1 MSNVSRTDIAHTPRS
16 TPLISN
22 YNGRNLSLLLSLY
35 FSPWGHPPDMP
46 TEIGV
51 NVQTANSAAQKQQQL
66 TTLSVAVA
74 VAIVATW
81 RKGVAIFSMLT

>member
-1 MSNVSRTDIAHTPRS
+1 MSNVSRTHIAHTPRS

-22 YNGRNLSLLLSLY
+22 YNGRTRSPPFS

-46 TEIGV
+46 TEICV
-51 NVQTANSAAQKQQQL
+51 NVQTANSATQKQQQL
-66 TTLSVAVA
+66 TTLSVAVT
-74 VAIVATW
+74 IVATW